1 MGFQETDLREQKTK
15 NPIYVHVYKIVINKQ
30 SHRDNEGREESA
42 LYLDPKSKAQYF
54 LPQWMV
60 IN

>member
-30 SHRDNEGREESA
+30 SQR
-42 LYLDPKSKAQYF
+42 
-54 LPQWMV
+54 
-60 IN
+60 